1 MERRAAR
8 AGRPLEG
15 GFGRPLEGGFVA
27 LFPVFLGMP
36 DLEQVRADVKLTSER
51 EYPLLNVY
59 FIYMDKKR
67 GGKYL
72 DCTDPQETA

>member
-1 MERRAAR
+1 M
-8 AGRPLEG
+8 G
-15 GFGRPLEGGFVA
+15 GLWRGDLGGLWRGDSL
-27 LFPVFLGMP
+27 LFSLFSWECP
-36 DLEQVRADVKLTSER
+36 DLEQVRVHVKLTSER

-59 FIYMDKKR
+59 FIYMDKNK